1 MTKKVTK
8 TIGEGGAHAH
18 RLLYDIRQ
26 TDLDGKHKHIFFIND
41 RLLMTD
47 LSGNHQHEFFPE
59 TNTVGPELEQHKH
72 IITINTQEGP
82 VQLVTS
88 DGQPHEHEMQVQ
100 TTTLSGVHEHMIN
113 IMDEDYVSMVPGDL
127 IQEVMEAS
135 KTTKQF
141 QTLNLKKTSDFLEMD
156 FALVKKLNETK
167 YKDILSKAVENLL
180 IKRMTRLGEG
190 LRIESLI
197 LSRERFADVGFAT
210 NFVLEQGLDIK
221 SSQVLP
227 EQGVY
232 TFQVMSR
239 DAFEESTLQRIRITE
254 GVEAVIGFMAEKEEN
269 EMESDN
275 VVASGTPDEMTDVE
289 QKKSSSLVNWNSQE
303 TISGSFQSLL
313 DEISGKFDISRK
325 FVCVDYPRSGL
336 VKYVE
341 DNFEVIHAAYDEIMD
356 ENYKSVVSMQAKNE
370 GMDVFV
376 TDFGRNKTMIF
387 FFDDE
392 AEMEKVY
399 GSDTTDYAPG
409 TYMVKQTM
417 TGFVLIPVSIQDT
430 NAPIFDDNIIESME
444 KDTNTFFEK
453 RDFFLNNPIE
463 SIAHKRGIFMIGK
476 PGNGKTTFIKH
487 FLSKTTKPMGRYGI
501 IIDCSDGFDS
511 SVGKYLQAVLGTK
524 EKVIVLEDMDSIAEN
539 AYQRASLLNFI
550 DGVES
555 MDKTLFIA
563 TSNHPE
569 KLDEAI
575 LNRRSRFDKKY
586 FIDLPS
592 EPMRE
597 KFLARFFPDMGDET
611 KKVNAKKT
619 EGFSGADFKEIFVL
633 QNLQDIT
640 VEEAIKQLHEQINMI
655 YKNAKNFIPSIE
667 TLLFEDL
674 DKEPLMGLKEK
685 FAKTMAQF
693 DIETEKPVVTEKKKS
708 GNKFSLT
715 YNIVQKNEDQ
725 RLMTG
730 PVLIPDNIDLQ
741 DDIISSPE
749 ILKAAHGYMVKLAF
763 KDDPEFLK
771 ALGFG
776 VVDKAGET
784 GFQHMD
790 FSRKMAVVETYIAPV
805 DFEMNGRTITKGTWV
820 MTMKVFDD
828 EVWALVKTGKITG
841 FSIGGRAKS
850 RPVKGKE

>member
-1 MTKKVTK
+1 MTKEVIK
-8 TIGEGGAHAH
+8 TMGEGGAHAH
-18 RLLYDIRQ
+18 RLLHDIKK
-26 TDLDGKHKHIFFIND
+26 TDFDGKHKHLFLIND

-47 LSGNHQHEFFPE
+47 LSGDHIHDFDPS
-59 TNTVGPELEQHKH
+59 TNEVGPELAKH
-72 IITINTQEGP
+72 IHTVNINTSEGTLKF
-82 VQLVTS
+82 QTEGGES
-88 DGQPHEHEMQVQ
+88 HSHELQVS
-100 TTTLSGVHEHMIN
+100 TTTLSGVHEHVLS
-113 IMDEDYVSMVPGDL
+113 IMEEEYVSLVPGDL
-127 IQEVMEAS
+127 IEELIEAAKS
-135 KTTKQF
+135 VKKF
-141 QTLNLKKTSDFLEMD
+141 QSLVFKRSEDPLEMD
-156 FALVKKLNETK
+156 FSLVKKLNQK
-167 YKDILSKAVENLL
+167 QYQSILMTAVERTI

-197 LSRERFADVGFAT
+197 LSRERFSDVGFAT

-227 EQGVY
+227 DQGVY

-254 GVEAVIGFMAEKEEN
+254 GVEAVIGFMAEKEET
-269 EMESDN
+269 EGN
-275 VVASGTPDEMTDVE
+275 VVASGTVDELTDVE
-289 QKKSSSLVNWNSQE
+289 QSKSLGLVTWNSSQ
-303 TISGSFQSLL
+303 TITGSFQSLL
-313 DEISGKFDISRK
+313 DEISQKFDINRK

-341 DNFEVIHAAYDEIMD
+341 ENFEVISAAYDDIMD
-356 ENYKSVVSMQAKNE
+356 ERYKSVLSMQAKNE

-376 TDFGRNKTMIF
+376 TNFGQSSSMIF

-392 AEMEKVY
+392 EEMKKVY
-399 GSDTTDYAPG
+399 GADTVDYAPG

-417 TGFVLIPVSIQDT
+417 CGHVLIPVNIQET
-430 NAPIFDDNIIESME
+430 NAPIFDDDVIASME
-444 KDTNTFFEK
+444 KDTDTFFK
-453 RDFFLNNPIE
+453 NRDFFLNNPIE
-463 SIAHKRGIFMIGK
+463 RLAHKRGIFMIGK

-487 FLSKTTKPMGRYGI
+487 FLSKTTKDNDRYGI

-511 SVGKYLQAVLGTK
+511 SVGKYLESVLGTK

-539 AYQRASLLNFI
+539 SYQRASLLNFI

-592 EPMRE
+592 EPMRV
-597 KFLARFFPDMGDET
+597 KFLDRFFPEMDEEA
-611 KKVNAKKT
+611 KKENAKKT
-619 EGFSGADFKEIFVL
+619 EGFSGADFKELFIL

-640 VEEAIKQLHEQINMI
+640 TEEAIKQLHEQINMI
-655 YKNAKNFIPSIE
+655 YKNNTNFVDSVKC
-667 TLLFEDL
+667 LLFEGL
-674 DKEPLMGLKEK
+674 EDKEPLMGLKEK
-685 FAKTMAQF
+685 FAKTMSGY
-693 DIETEKPVVTEKKKS
+693 DVEEETPTEEIGKAF
-708 GNKFSLT
+708 GLT
-715 YNIVQKNEDQ
+715 YNILQKNEDK
-725 RLMTG
+725 RLIIG

-741 DDIISSPE
+741 DDIVRAPE
-749 ILKAAHGYMVKLAF
+749 IEKAGHGYMIKLAF
-763 KDDPEFLK
+763 KDDPDFLK
-771 ALGFG
+771 SLGFG

-790 FSRKMAVVETYIAPV
+790 FSRKMAVVETYMAPV
-805 DFEMNGRTITKGTWV
+805 DFELNGRMITKGTWV
-820 MTMKVFDD
+820 MAMKVFDD

-841 FSIGGRAKS
+841 FSIGGRSKS